1 MIESS
6 SYEYIKCRQVL
17 YEEDVFMERREA
29 FIRWLRKERNKKTGK
44 LIPEK
49 TIERYARNIHK
60 LSDVMYENGII
71 DRRLYS
77 MRETEEVTSAIAK
90 IKKEHIYLAMNE
102 QSENSVHKALN
113 YYTKFTEA
121 MNARKMDETKKEE

>member
-1 MIESS
+1 MNTLIVDKLS
-6 SYEYIKCRQVL
+6 

-29 FIRWLRKERNKKTGK
+29 FIRWLRNERIKKTGK
-44 LIPEK
+44 PIPEK

-60 LSDVMYENGII
+60 LSDVMYENGVIN
-71 DRRLYS
+71 RRLYS
-77 MRETEEVTSAIAK
+77 MRETEEVTRAIAK
-90 IKKEHIYLAMNE
+90 IKKEQVYLTMNE

-121 MNARKMDETKKEE
+121 MNAKKLEEAKNIEEAKKEE

>member
-1 MIESS
+1 MNTLSVDKLS
-6 SYEYIKCRQVL
+6 

-29 FIRWLRKERNKKTGK
+29 FIRWLRNERSKKTGK
-44 LIPEK
+44 PIPEK

-77 MRETEEVTSAIAK
+77 MRKTEEVTSAIAK
-90 IKKEHIYLAMNE
+90 IKKEHTYLTMNE

-113 YYTKFTEA
+113 YYTRFTEE
-121 MNARKMDETKKEE
+121 MNAKKSDEAKKEE